1 MPSSATIDAL
11 VSRIEPELIAVRR
24 TIHQHP
30 ELAFEEH
37 ETSKL
42 VAARLRALGLDVQ
55 TGIGRTGVVA
65 VVEGSRP
72 GPTIGVRADMDA
84 LPIEEASG
92 VPFASRIPGRM
103 HACGHDAH
111 TAIALGV
118 AHVFTAMR
126 GNLPG
131 RVKLIFQPAEETLS
145 GAPAMIADGVLEGPA
160 MDAIIGFHNWP
171 AVDTGFVGYYPAE
184 VMASS
189 DAFDI
194 VLRGKAGHAA
204 HPHTGIDALVGAAQL
219 VTQLQTIVSREVAP
233 AIPAVLT
240 IGQFE
245 AGTVRNVIPAKAVL
259 KGTVRTLDPAASGQ
273 IEAAVRRI
281 TAGVCATLRLEHDIQ
296 WVRQTP
302 VLRNDAAVLA
312 TVLDSV
318 RETIGS
324 DRIVDLG
331 RPTMGS
337 EDFAWFAERVPAAH
351 LRFGSRIEGL
361 ATAVHHANYDC
372 NEATIGFGVRTI
384 AHAVLRLLDRE
395 QPA

>member
-1 MPSSATIDAL
+1 MSPSATIDAI
-11 VSRIEPELIAVRR
+11 VSRVESDLIAVRR

-37 ETSKL
+37 ETAKL
-42 VAARLRALGLDVQ
+42 VAARLRALGLDVR

-126 GNLPG
+126 DDLPG

-145 GAPAMIADGVLEGPA
+145 GAPAMIADGVLEDPP

-204 HPHTGIDALVGAAQL
+204 HPHTGVDALVGAAQL
-219 VTQLQTIVSREVAP
+219 VAQLQTIVSREVAP

-240 IGQFE
+240 IGQLE
-245 AGTVRNVIPAKAVL
+245 AGTVRNVIPARAVL
-259 KGTVRTLDPAASGQ
+259 KGTVRTLDPTASGQ

-281 TAGVCATLRLEHDIQ
+281 TAGVCATLRLDHDIQ

-302 VLRNDAAVLA
+302 VLRNDVAVLA
-312 TVLDSV
+312 TVLESV
-318 RETIGS
+318 RDTIGG